1 MTAQTS
7 RQDQLVV
14 GVLDAMRAEHEG
26 FHFYSMAAKNTPD
39 EKGKEIFNQLAD
51 DERNHLEFLKSHY
64 IAMRANGKPD
74 PNAELGPITEY
85 SGPSPIFSDGIKSRI
100 KDAHFEMTALS
111 IGIQLE
117 LDAVKHYTK
126 LSEQADDATAKAF
139 FRELADWERGHYQA
153 LLVQQEALK
162 EEYWAGNVFAPF

>member
-1 MTAQTS
+1 MTAQSS
-7 RQDQLVV
+7 RDDQLTA

-26 FHFYSMAAKNTPD
+26 FHFYSMAAGNTPD
-39 EKGKEIFNQLAD
+39 EKGKEIFTQLAD

-64 IAMRANGKPD
+64 IALRATGQPD
-74 PNAELGPITEY
+74 PNAEIGSIPEY

-117 LDAVKHYTK
+117 LDAVKHYTR
-126 LSEQADDATAKAF
+126 LSELADDDTVKTF
-139 FRELADWERGHYQA
+139 FKDLADWERGHYQA
-153 LLVQQEALK
+153 LLVQQETLK
-162 EEYWAGNVFAPF
+162 EEYWSGNTFAPF